1 MNSGTS
7 ALTPMSSRPPTSPT
21 SPTSLMSLLTTETIR
36 DLLSDPKIFPGLPT
50 DLDEDAELVLDSLG
64 LIWLLHEMEERYALI
79 VEPTDADI
87 AGLTSL
93 RRITDYLNT
102 AARAQDPESQQD
114 GDGEMAGDEDG
125 RGGRG
130 DER

>member
-7 ALTPMSSRPPTSPT
+7 APTPMPSSP
-21 SPTSLMSLLTTETIR
+21 PTSLMPLLTTETVR
-36 DLLSDPKIFPGLPT
+36 DLLSDRKIFPGLPT

-102 AARAQDPESQQD
+102 AALAQNPEREQD
-114 GDGEMAGDEDG
+114 GDEDG
-125 RGGRG
+125 IGGRD

>member
-1 MNSGTS
+1 M
-7 ALTPMSSRPPTSPT
+7 P
-21 SPTSLMSLLTTETIR
+21 LLTTETVR
-36 DLLSDPKIFPGLPT
+36 DLLSDPKIFPGLPA

-102 AARAQDPESQQD
+102 AARAQNPEKEHD
-114 GDGEMAGDEDG
+114 GDRDGVEDG
-125 RGGRG
+125 IGGRG